1 MKAKRQEKIIEI
13 IDQFDIETQDELAGK
28 LTEAVFHA
36 TQATISRDI
45 RELKL
50 TKVAYPGGKQKYIAL
65 KSRELHI
72 DKKYKRVLSDAIV
85 TMEAAQNIIV
95 IRTVTGMAMACA
107 TAIDSL
113 GIEGIVGTIAG
124 DDTIACFAKDNAYA
138 MSAIEGL
145 KREIK

>member
-1 MKAKRQEKIIEI
+1 
-13 IDQFDIETQDELAGK
+13 
-28 LTEAVFHA
+28 
-36 TQATISRDI
+36 
-45 RELKL
+45 
-50 TKVAYPGGKQKYIAL
+50 
-65 KSRELHI
+65 
-72 DKKYKRVLSDAIV
+72 
-85 TMEAAQNIIV
+85 MEAAQNIIV